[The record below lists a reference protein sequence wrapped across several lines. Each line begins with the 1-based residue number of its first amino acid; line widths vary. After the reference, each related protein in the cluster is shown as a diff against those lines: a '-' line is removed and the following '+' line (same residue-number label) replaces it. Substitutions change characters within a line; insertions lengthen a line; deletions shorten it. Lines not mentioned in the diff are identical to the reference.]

1 MSDIN
6 PKTSDP
12 QYVDTCLTNTPKMT
26 ALFTSYQHTL
36 NLFPMESLIAYTNN
50 YNKHVHDPVS
60 AEQKFYEDL
69 NNQDELAVKSE
80 YIDNPDFNE
89 GSSGDNEE
97 QIKTD
102 EYWLNHGT
110 TYQAIKDTKYS
121 AEPNYPWQLPGE
133 KKTEEANLK
142 TILDKDVQFILYW
155 VEKFRCIHDT
165 VKQEYYEN
173 NPQDTPG
180 GKYNNDNV
188 YFNNFNESMFL
199 LHDSTFIK
207 DRTTSLLI
215 DKNSAT
221 GAPSIYNKCQMNNLD
236 VETYDTADELSK
248 LTTDKFK
255 NNMIT
260 CAASV
265 KVDNKEVIWTVSD
278 QANNSGATAITYTS
292 VDSRHIS
299 HETDTPHGNNLV
311 ADSKHPQR
319 VKANLETVQTK
330 MNEILG
336 DMKRVFDFLDK
347 NTRDNDEQWGK
358 SNINYMIEGIWG
370 VVDQNLGE
378 LKVLAANA
386 PGSKRRNQDLD

>member
-1 MSDIN
+1 M
-6 PKTSDP
+6 
-12 QYVDTCLTNTPKMT
+12 
-26 ALFTSYQHTL
+26 
-36 NLFPMESLIAYTNN
+36 
-50 YNKHVHDPVS
+50 
-60 AEQKFYEDL
+60 
-69 NNQDELAVKSE
+69 
-80 YIDNPDFNE
+80 
-89 GSSGDNEE
+89 
-97 QIKTD
+97 
-102 EYWLNHGT
+102 NHGT